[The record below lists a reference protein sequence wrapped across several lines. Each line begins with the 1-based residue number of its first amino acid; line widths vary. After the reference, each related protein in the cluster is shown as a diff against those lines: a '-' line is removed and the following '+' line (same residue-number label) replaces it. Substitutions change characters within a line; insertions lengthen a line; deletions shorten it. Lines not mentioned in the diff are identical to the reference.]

1 MGAQAQNG
9 FAAGLT
15 MNGDKMQKLDAHALV
30 GNSKFNRFHGLVL
43 FWCVLI
49 LIVDGYELAVV
60 GAALPSIMKE
70 MGISATQAGV
80 MAGAALFGTMLGAIF
95 LGTLSDRLGRPKMIA
110 FCVALFS
117 IFTAATGFTK
127 DPISFSVVRFIAGL
141 GIGGVLPI
149 VTAQMGEFSPTAL
162 RTRLVTL
169 VFAGYSVG
177 GILVALT
184 AKQLIESHGWQW
196 VFFVAGLPV
205 ILIPFI
211 LKTVPESLA
220 YLIKNERHDEIRT
233 IMQKIVPGQKFEAN
247 QEFLGASS
255 NQKKAPVRLLFDEGR
270 GFSTVMIWAA
280 FMTGLFMV
288 YALNSW
294 LTKLMA
300 MAGYSLGSALN
311 FVIVFNVGA
320 IVGAVGGGWLSDKL
334 NIKHVLVTFYAVGA
348 VALTV
353 LAYTKSTEM
362 LFFVVFIVGAST
374 LGTQLLAYAYAGDF
388 YPPGIRSTGVGFAS
402 GIGRIGAIVAP
413 VLIGWLVSLNLPL
426 EQNFMAIA
434 LAGVIGA
441 VAVLLIN
448 QSRSASAVHDRVTRT
463 SLPNISSHQRR
474 V

>member
-1 MGAQAQNG
+1 
-9 FAAGLT
+9 
-15 MNGDKMQKLDAHALV
+15 MQQLNIHAIV
-30 GNSKFNRFHGLVL
+30 GESRFNRYHGLVL

-49 LIVDGYELAVV
+49 LIIDGYDLAVV
-60 GAALPSIMKE
+60 GAALPSIMKD
-70 MGISATQAGV
+70 MGITATSAGI

-95 LGTLSDRLGRPKMIA
+95 LGTLADRLGRPKMIA

-117 IFTAATGFTK
+117 IFTAAAGLTK
-127 DPISFSVVRFIAGL
+127 DPVSFSVLRFIAGL

-184 AKQLIESHGWQW
+184 AKELIESHGWQW

-205 ILIPFI
+205 LLIPFI
-211 LKTVPESLA
+211 LKTMPESLA
-220 YLIKNERHDEIRT
+220 FLIKEGRDEEVRA
-233 IMQKIVPGQKFEAN
+233 IVKKVVPDFQITP
-247 QEFLGASS
+247 QHEFLGAAAS
-255 NQKKAPVRLLFDEGR
+255 KKQAPVISLFQEGR

-320 IVGAVGGGWLSDKL
+320 IVGALGGGWLSDKV

-348 VALTV
+348 ASLII

-362 LFFVVFIVGAST
+362 LFLVVFFVGAST

-388 YPPGIRSTGVGFAS
+388 YPPSIRSTGVGFAS

-413 VLIGWLVSLNLPL
+413 VLIGWLVTLKLPL
-426 EQNFMAIA
+426 EQNFIAIA

-441 VAVLLIN
+441 IAVLCIN
-448 QSRSASAVHDRVTRT
+448 QSRAASSTAASTAPRVNAVRAKA
-463 SLPNISSHQRR
+463 
-474 V
+474 